1 MNKKNVGVLVLA
13 AVLLG
18 VTLFVFFHDNGS
30 EDKRLSKDEQQGIRL
45 LKTAQEICLAG
56 ERIKTQTGVD
66 ISTDLISKLKAGVG
80 IEKDKAKGA
89 VNYLDDQV
97 RLIADDKIRN
107 CLQQHMP
114 QIQACLMGNCSTA
127 ALPKNID
134 FQFTYQ
140 PSDENNNLEKDRV
153 AFNLENRS
161 NARFLVLQP
170 AGHYEDTIELMD
182 QGKTRNAAIYSVVR
196 QTYAAAADKST
207 RLCLERLS
215 GPLPTDSTH
224 TKFICEQV
232 KGCQHDGTSPKWFA
246 LCGAR
251 GGQADFHIPFIKSA
265 FADQGYHVWVVP
277 SLEKLNERKQSGD
290 LIGIGYTH
298 FTLASLSP
306 VEVDADAFYYDLS
319 VNGREIHVNGLA
331 GSFNAKSHNFSRSLV
346 IEFALQNLDF
356 SGANN
361 GCDSLVL
368 TLHFLKNE
376 KVVGKPITIER
387 SYVALRD
394 ARVKEFQRS
403 GVTYRWSG
411 KYIRAPREYDT
422 EVFVISILVSRD
434 LDFRTNQQ
442 GIERAKHIV
451 STMKTEFDRLG
462 LVFQGRPLV
471 AVIRPPLTQTSYGL
485 AIGMVEETQQIRFT
499 YKNETARQLQQFLL
513 AQRSKGVNFKGVI
526 KPDTFLYSIR
536 GDASYMASPP
546 VCRDDST

>member
-127 ALPKNID
+127 ALPKSID

-182 QGKTRNAAIYSVVR
+182 QGKTRNSPIY
-196 QTYAAAADKST
+196 
-207 RLCLERLS
+207 
-215 GPLPTDSTH
+215 
-224 TKFICEQV
+224 
-232 KGCQHDGTSPKWFA
+232 
-246 LCGAR
+246 
-251 GGQADFHIPFIKSA
+251 
-265 FADQGYHVWVVP
+265 
-277 SLEKLNERKQSGD
+277 
-290 LIGIGYTH
+290 
-298 FTLASLSP
+298 
-306 VEVDADAFYYDLS
+306 
-319 VNGREIHVNGLA
+319 
-331 GSFNAKSHNFSRSLV
+331 NF
-346 IEFALQNLDF
+346 F
-356 SGANN
+356 
-361 GCDSLVL
+361 
-368 TLHFLKNE
+368 
-376 KVVGKPITIER
+376 
-387 SYVALRD
+387 
-394 ARVKEFQRS
+394 
-403 GVTYRWSG
+403 
-411 KYIRAPREYDT
+411 
-422 EVFVISILVSRD
+422 
-434 LDFRTNQQ
+434 
-442 GIERAKHIV
+442 
-451 STMKTEFDRLG
+451 
-462 LVFQGRPLV
+462 
-471 AVIRPPLTQTSYGL
+471 
-485 AIGMVEETQQIRFT
+485 
-499 YKNETARQLQQFLL
+499 
-513 AQRSKGVNFKGVI
+513 
-526 KPDTFLYSIR
+526 
-536 GDASYMASPP
+536 
-546 VCRDDST
+546 